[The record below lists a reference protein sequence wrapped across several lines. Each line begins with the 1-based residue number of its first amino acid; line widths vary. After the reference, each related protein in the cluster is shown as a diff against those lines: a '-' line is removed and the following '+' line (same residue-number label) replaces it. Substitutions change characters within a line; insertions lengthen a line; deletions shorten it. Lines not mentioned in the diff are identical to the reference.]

1 MSKKLLIASA
11 IHLAIL
17 ATPLMAADTTP
28 KPDAVAAKPASEGK
42 LLFDARWRFE
52 TVDDAAFVENA
63 RANTLRLRLGYRTP
77 VYEGWSAVVELEHTS
92 HLFGEDFNSTANN
105 QTAYPLVVDPDNT
118 ELNQAYVQYAP
129 SDATKF
135 MLGRQRVILD
145 NQRFFGNVGW
155 RQNEQTFDA
164 FNFEHR
170 FNNGLN
176 LRYSYLDR
184 ANRIYGDDHPNENLA
199 RWQLDAHLLSMNY
212 KLGPGVLTGYAHF
225 IENQTLPLSSH
236 KNIGLRYAAKKDN
249 KDGIGWLAAGEYTSQ
264 NDYANGSNI
273 IDADYLLLEGGVV
286 WKANTFKAGW
296 EQLSGNGSYGFATP
310 FATLHAFNG
319 WADRFLTTP
328 VNGLEDSY
336 LSWNR
341 KFGKQLTANVAW
353 HDYQSDRLNIHY
365 GQEWDASLAWAFA
378 PKWNAILKH
387 ANYQADD
394 IGFDVRKT
402 WLSVEYVY

>member
-1 MSKKLLIASA
+1 
-11 IHLAIL
+11 
-17 ATPLMAADTTP
+17 
-28 KPDAVAAKPASEGK
+28 
-42 LLFDARWRFE
+42 
-52 TVDDAAFVENA
+52 
-63 RANTLRLRLGYRTP
+63 
-77 VYEGWSAVVELEHTS
+77 
-92 HLFGEDFNSTANN
+92 
-105 QTAYPLVVDPDNT
+105 
-118 ELNQAYVQYAP
+118 
-129 SDATKF
+129 
-135 MLGRQRVILD
+135 
-145 NQRFFGNVGW
+145 
-155 RQNEQTFDA
+155 
-164 FNFEHR
+164 
-170 FNNGLN
+170 
-176 LRYSYLDR
+176 
-184 ANRIYGDDHPNENLA
+184 LA

-378 PKWNAILKH
+378 PKWNAIVKH